1 MGLFKKK
8 RSKKVVLPA
17 KGQYVEDPTPSR
29 KSEYPPLTS
38 LEEIPLIE
46 THEERDR
53 RLLDREI
60 LSITAEHAQSKV
72 HEYYNPH
79 SYISDLGRAFDKIWE
94 ACKLGQVSVCLKQ
107 SDRFDRRVMDCLEK
121 EGFTITKTSTPV
133 DVYQDVQWTVSW
145 AKKENEND

>member
-1 MGLFKKK
+1 MWLFKKK
-8 RSKKVVLPA
+8 RSKKMVLPA
-17 KGQYVEDPTPSR
+17 KGQYVEDPIPSR
-29 KSEYPPLTS
+29 KSGYPPLTS

-46 THEERDR
+46 THEERDS

-60 LSITAEHAQSKV
+60 LLITAEHAQSKV

-94 ACKLGQVSVCLKQ
+94 ACKLGQVSVRLKQ

-121 EGFTITKTSTPV
+121 EGFIITKTSTPV

-145 AKKENEND
+145 AKKENEK

>member
-1 MGLFKKK
+1 MGLFKKY
-8 RSKKVVLPA
+8 P
-17 KGQYVEDPTPSR
+17 DNPIPSR
-29 KSEYPPLTS
+29 KSDYPPLTN

-46 THEERDR
+46 TYEERYS

-60 LSITAEHAQSKV
+60 LLITAEHAQNNV
-72 HEYYNPH
+72 HDYYNPH

-94 ACKLGQVSVCLKQ
+94 ACMLGQVSVCLKQ